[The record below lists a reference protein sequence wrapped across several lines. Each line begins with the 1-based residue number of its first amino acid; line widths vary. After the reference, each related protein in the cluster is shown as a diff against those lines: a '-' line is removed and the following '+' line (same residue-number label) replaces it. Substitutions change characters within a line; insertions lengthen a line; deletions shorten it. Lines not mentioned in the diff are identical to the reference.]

1 MFHWASTAVVATAA
15 LIFPVVPIDAPVAS
29 IDGSMVVTRARV
41 TLQSDVLFG
50 FDSAALPA
58 RARARIAEAAD
69 AIRRRR
75 PRTITVEGFTDSRGS
90 ASYNL
95 RLSQRRAEAV
105 RRTLAASGLTASA
118 VGRGE
123 AAPVA
128 SNGTARGR
136 SLNRRVEIRFR

>member
-15 LIFPVVPIDAPVAS
+15 LSFPSVPIDAPVTS
-29 IDGSMVVTRARV
+29 IDGSMVITRARV
-41 TLQSDVLFG
+41 TLQSDVLFA
-50 FDSAALPA
+50 FDSATLNA
-58 RARARIAEAAD
+58 RARERIGEAAQ
-69 AIRRRR
+69 AIAQRR
-75 PRTITVEGFTDSRGS
+75 PRSVVVEGYTDSRGS
-90 ASYNL
+90 TAYNL

-105 RRTLAASGLTASA
+105 RQALTGITARA

-128 SNGTARGR
+128 SNATTHGR